1 MQYALCGICF
11 DWYFAYHFGGW
22 VGSSRGKRR
31 KKLFSGSVASLESV
45 CGKVERG
52 GGFLLRAVFFPT
64 RK

>member
-31 KKLFSGSVASLESV
+31 KKMFSGSVASLESV
-45 CGKVERG
+45 CGKEERG
-52 GGFLLRAVFFPT
+52 GFF
-64 RK
+64 